1 MIAWCLL
8 SSVTVFCIFTARTK
22 NITDAL
28 VAISQKLQ
36 KEGTLSS
43 FSLSLPSSKTNHL
56 SYPMY
61 KHDIIDITNLRS
73 MQDACCMK
81 FEDLSF
87 DSSWRIR
94 IFSLTHARDKTKKK
108 NFLTKKKM
116 LFISL
121 WKVRKEIA
129 YFAPWCSTARIQRPW
144 SLVDRLIHWVYN
156 HFILLLCITR
166 TNNNE
171 SVVWV
176 NWSTTRKG
184 ARVYFPHSGWLSNL

>member
-36 KEGTLSS
+36 KRELFHLSLFLYRAQKLTISLILCTNMTLST
-43 FSLSLPSSKTNHL
+43 LLIIEVCRTRVVWNSKIWASIPRGESEFFLWPTL
-56 SYPMY
+56 V
-61 KHDIIDITNLRS
+61 TR
-73 MQDACCMK
+73 
-81 FEDLSF
+81 
-87 DSSWRIR
+87 R
-94 IFSLTHARDKTKKK
+94 KKK

-129 YFAPWCSTARIQRPW
+129 YFAPWCSTARIQRPR
-144 SLVDRLIHWVYN
+144 SLVDRLIH
-156 HFILLLCITR
+156 
-166 TNNNE
+166 
-171 SVVWV
+171 
-176 NWSTTRKG
+176 
-184 ARVYFPHSGWLSNL
+184 

>member
-1 MIAWCLL
+1 M
-8 SSVTVFCIFTARTK
+8 
-22 NITDAL
+22 
-28 VAISQKLQ
+28 
-36 KEGTLSS
+36 TLST
-43 FSLSLPSSKTNHL
+43 LLILEVCKTLVVWNSKIWA
-56 SYPMY
+56 SIPRGESEFFF
-61 KHDIIDITNLRS
+61 DPRS
-73 MQDACCMK
+73 WQD
-81 FEDLSF
+81 E
-87 DSSWRIR
+87 
-94 IFSLTHARDKTKKK
+94 KK
-108 NFLTKKKM
+108 NFLTKKEM

-184 ARVYFPHSGWLSNL
+184 ARVYFPQSGWLSNLQREPPKFFKYLQLIWP

>member
-87 DSSWRIR
+87 DSSWGIR
-94 IFSLTHARDKTKKK
+94 IFSLTHARDKKKK
-108 NFLTKKKM
+108 KLSHKKKRCY
-116 LFISL
+116 LFRYE
-121 WKVRKEIA
+121 K
-129 YFAPWCSTARIQRPW
+129 
-144 SLVDRLIHWVYN
+144 
-156 HFILLLCITR
+156 
-166 TNNNE
+166 
-171 SVVWV
+171 
-176 NWSTTRKG
+176 
-184 ARVYFPHSGWLSNL
+184 